1 MLTRLLLCEVDAKN
15 RCILAIDET
24 VLKVEVLAD
33 ILVIGHGASRETYH
47 SAHLVKDRYSIAV
60 SQHRKH
66 ATFTSAYKTNLLQ
79 DIEVQAFVLG
89 PGNEAFYRCIAD
101 AECTDGIHAPSLAN
115 SFTCL
120 DGSGIDLLN
129 ALCEVALRI
138 AESYAQGLLLLLLLL
153 FLLAW
158 SPLVLNLLV
167 EIFLGEFLAGNRE
180 RKSILQ
186 LAVEADDV
194 AA

>member
-1 MLTRLLLCEVDAKN
+1 MTRLLLCEVDAKN

-33 ILVIGHGASRETYH
+33 ILVIGHGASRETYDP
-47 SAHLVKDRYSIAV
+47 AHLVIDRYSIAV

-89 PGNEAFYRCIAD
+89 PGNEAFYRCITD
-101 AECTDGIHAPSLAN
+101 AKSTDGIHAPSLAN
-115 SFTCL
+115 SLTSL

-167 EIFLGEFLAGNRE
+167 EIFLCEFLAGNRE